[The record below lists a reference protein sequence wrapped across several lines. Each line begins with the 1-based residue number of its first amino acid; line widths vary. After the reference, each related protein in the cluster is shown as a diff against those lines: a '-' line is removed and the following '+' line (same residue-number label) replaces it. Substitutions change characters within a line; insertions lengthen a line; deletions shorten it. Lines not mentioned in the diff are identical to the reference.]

1 MRHPGRRK
9 NMFLKKTVL
18 KRLMKEAYK
27 HGLRVAATEERYY
40 LCGGYWEMDILK
52 KHMPKEI
59 LAAVLELTG
68 WIPETGES
76 YCATK
81 EGNQVD
87 INRKEVSVDAEEEI
101 AVTDLTI
108 DRNGISQR
116 ILQDECRGNILLI
129 HDRLIDIVDNTEIEG
144 KKGECTAEGPFYR
157 ANDIL
162 YENNVMRWHVCARKD
177 ERKDSLLKELSKIN
191 LMEEDG
197 AYGMYHR

>member
-1 MRHPGRRK
+1 
-9 NMFLKKTVL
+9 MFLKKTVL

-52 KHMPKEI
+52 EYMPKEI

-76 YCATK
+76 YSTSK

-101 AVTDLTI
+101 AVTDLII

-116 ILQDECRGNILLI
+116 ILQDECRGNILLV

-144 KKGECTAEGPFYR
+144 EKGECTAAGPFYR
-157 ANDIL
+157 ENDIL

-197 AYGMYHR
+197 AYGMDHR